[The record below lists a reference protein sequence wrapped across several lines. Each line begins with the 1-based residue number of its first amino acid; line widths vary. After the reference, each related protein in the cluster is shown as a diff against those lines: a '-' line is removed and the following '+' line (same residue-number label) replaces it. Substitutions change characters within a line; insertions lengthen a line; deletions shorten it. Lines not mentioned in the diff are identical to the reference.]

1 MEKIKLKSSKFL
13 GGIAVI
19 LGIFGSVLFYLL
31 LSSILEMS
39 LMIPTILF
47 IVASVIIL
55 VAVSDI
61 SRKTKTSRI
70 FRIFAQD
77 LFCQL

>member
-31 LSSILEMS
+31 LSSILE
-39 LMIPTILF
+39 
-47 IVASVIIL
+47 
-55 VAVSDI
+55 
-61 SRKTKTSRI
+61 
-70 FRIFAQD
+70 
-77 LFCQL
+77 